1 MKPHQNL
8 QWTPLLKYVNQVT
21 PSRYGNYI
29 CHDVWFKCAGRRPM
43 LCLHLQP
50 QRARR
55 AHSKWPS
62 LILARE
68 DRKATA
74 LIRQQGYSTVLQD
87 MRRKHR
93 RHSVSVPCSRTFRS
107 FGGISK
113 MSEIKLWSKYV
124 KVILPSILKQF
135 NTFLFSLEVKHFI
148 FLNNCSTS
156 SFVHSTPHSHCIP
169 YRIKADSPRRMR
181 LLDV

>member
-1 MKPHQNL
+1 MEITSVMTFGL
-8 QWTPLLKYVNQVT
+8 SV
-21 PSRYGNYI
+21 RGDDR
-29 CHDVWFKCAGRRPM
+29 C
-43 LCLHLQP
+43 
-50 QRARR
+50 
-55 AHSKWPS
+55 KWPS

-74 LIRQQGYSTVLQD
+74 LVRQQGYSTVLQD

-124 KVILPSILKQF
+124 KVI
-135 NTFLFSLEVKHFI
+135 
-148 FLNNCSTS
+148 
-156 SFVHSTPHSHCIP
+156 
-169 YRIKADSPRRMR
+169 
-181 LLDV
+181 